1 MLSTWMQVILTMLSA
16 ITAREFSYSCWVD
29 KDCDP
34 LLTAACFDADL
45 CNEPAFTLNREAPSW
60 HNAYGFAT
68 IALLSASFGLQGA
81 AAEVVGTGVSR

>member
-1 MLSTWMQVILTMLSA
+1 MILL
-16 ITAREFSYSCWVD
+16 YS
-29 KDCDP
+29 
-34 LLTAACFDADL
+34 DL

-81 AAEVVGTGVSR
+81 AAEPLGTGVSPSSYGSLDPTLIRA

>member
-1 MLSTWMQVILTMLSA
+1 MTSL
-16 ITAREFSYSCWVD
+16 
-29 KDCDP
+29 
-34 LLTAACFDADL
+34 LLTRVCFNADL

-81 AAEVVGTGVSR
+81 AAEIVGTGVSRCLAIIFFVMPTG